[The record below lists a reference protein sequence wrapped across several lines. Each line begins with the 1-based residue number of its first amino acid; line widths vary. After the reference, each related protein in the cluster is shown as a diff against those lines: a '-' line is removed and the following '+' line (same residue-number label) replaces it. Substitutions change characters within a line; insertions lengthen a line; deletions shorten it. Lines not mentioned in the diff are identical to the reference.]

1 MWSSTDAE
9 GLRVAELESNNR
21 TASALQTPKSPLAHL
36 PARGFT
42 VRRRQD
48 PRAVAEWRRARI
60 LAGLCP
66 DCRSPAAGDGT
77 QRCQSCKERAA
88 SDARTRAAKRKAE
101 GLCTKCGR
109 PAKPGYTLCADCL
122 RKRNDHRARRRAEGL
137 CSCGEP
143 PIPGLK
149 QCAKCRQRNNERK
162 DRQKA
167 AGRCAHCPRKA
178 RPGRRTCVRCGDRLR
193 MHAKAVYH
201 RARAERERRAANT
214 GGAGPATQARDP
226 HHRRGPVAGD
236 GA

>member
-21 TASALQTPKSPLAHL
+21 ATTALRTPKSPLAHL

-101 GLCTKCGR
+101 GRCTKCGR
-109 PAKPGYTLCADCL
+109 PAKPGYTSCADCL
-122 RKRNDHRARRRAEGL
+122 RKRNDHRARRHAEGL
-137 CSCGEP
+137 CSCGAP

-149 QCAKCRQRNNERK
+149 QCAKCRQRNQERK
-162 DRQKA
+162 RRQKA
-167 AGRCAHCPRKA
+167 EGRCAHCPRKA

-193 MHAKAVYH
+193 MRAKGVYH

-214 GGAGPATQARDP
+214 AGAGAATQARDP

>member
-9 GLRVAELESNNR
+9 GLRVAELESNSR
-21 TASALQTPKSPLAHL
+21 TTTALRTPESRLAHL
-36 PARGFT
+36 PAKGFT
-42 VRRRQD
+42 VRRRHD
-48 PRAVAEWRRARI
+48 PRAVAEWRQARI

-66 DCRSPAAGDGT
+66 DCRSAGGDGT
-77 QRCQSCKERAA
+77 QRCESCTERAA
-88 SDARTRAAKRKAE
+88 TDARTRAARRKAE

-109 PAKPGYTLCADCL
+109 PAKTGYASCADCL

-137 CSCGEP
+137 CWCGEP

-149 QCAKCRQRNNERK
+149 QCAQCRQRNNERK
-162 DRQKA
+162 RRQKA

-178 RPGRRTCVRCGDRLR
+178 RPGRRTCVRCGNRLR

-201 RARAERERRAANT
+201 RARAEREGRAANT
-214 GGAGPATQARDP
+214 ARARPATHARDP